1 MKIHSC
7 EHLFNWYRCMEN
19 IDEYVCEKCG
29 QSTAGECQGNKVKT
43 ANHPNALKWEDLAPM
58 EKKGIIEH

>member
-1 MKIHSC
+1 
-7 EHLFNWYRCMEN
+7 MEN